1 VKIDR
6 HRPDQPAPLWPQRPE
21 ERGSGLFAATAC
33 RPHQPAGVVVGDAHQ
48 VPVAFAVGDL
58 IDPDPGE
65 PILSVAGAGGGVHS
79 DDPFDHY
86 ADRMP
91 IDPLQMRHH
100 ALRRGPNK
108 PQHVSSKARVTRG
121 APLTAPRAD
130 HPAVATMGDLDLDD
144 LLTTPL
150 GDLGRDDADR
160 VESE

>member
-1 VKIDR
+1 VAFAVGDLIDAA
-6 HRPDQPAPLWPQRPE
+6 PAP
-21 ERGSGLFAATAC
+21 
-33 RPHQPAGVVVGDAHQ
+33 
-48 VPVAFAVGDL
+48 PVEAVAILVRVCSVTFAVGDL